1 MGLNEDVVQ
10 QHARIEAAKYGCIL
24 LRNNSGV
31 LEDKNGRPVRYGL
44 ANESSKQNE
53 SFKSSDLIGITPIV
67 ITPDMVGRTIGVF
80 TAIEV
85 KKEGWAFKIG
95 NKREVAQLAFI
106 NWVKKL
112 GGIASFC
119 SSGKDM
125 DLIIKE
131 FYAKF

>member
-1 MGLNEDVVQ
+1 MMLEDEVQ
-10 QHARIEAAKYGCIL
+10 QYVRIEAAKFGCIL

-31 LEDKNGRPVRYGL
+31 LEDKTGRPVRYGL

-53 SFKSSDLIGITPIV
+53 IFKSSDLIGITPVV

-85 KKEGWAFKIG
+85 KKEGWKFNPN
-95 NKREVAQLAFI
+95 NKRESAQLAFI

-112 GGIASFC
+112 GGIASFVQ
-119 SSGKDM
+119 SNDDMKKTLGK
-125 DLIIKE
+125 
-131 FYAKF
+131 